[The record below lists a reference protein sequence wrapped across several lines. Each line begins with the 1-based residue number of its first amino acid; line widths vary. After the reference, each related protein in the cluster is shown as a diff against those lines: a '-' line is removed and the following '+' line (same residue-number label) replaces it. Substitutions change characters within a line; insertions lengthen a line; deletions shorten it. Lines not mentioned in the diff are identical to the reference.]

1 MSELPRFATAQ
12 SVAHLKALYSQLLDE
27 ADDLKGRVTDF
38 KERSAAVEGRA
49 RTPEDDIR
57 VTVGPQGTLRTLEIE
72 PRAYRKLGPTELS
85 REIVELC
92 EKAHRDAGEQ
102 VGALMKSVL
111 GRDFD
116 VEAYLRGDAQPP
128 RPSRLPVAR
137 PSSAPESGGLGS
149 DNLDLGEWLDRLK
162 EGNL

>member
-12 SVAHLKALYSQLLDE
+12 SVAQLKALYAQLLDE
-27 ADDLKGRVTDF
+27 ADDLKGRVKNF
-38 KERSAAVEGRA
+38 KERSAAVEGKA

-57 VTVGPQGTLRTLEIE
+57 VTVGPQGNLRTLEID
-72 PRAYRKLGPTELS
+72 PRAYRKLGPAELS

-92 EKAHRDAGEQ
+92 EKAHRNAGEQ
-102 VGALMKSVL
+102 VGELMKSVL

-116 VEAYLRGDAQPP
+116 VDAYLRGDAQPP
-128 RPSRLPVAR
+128 RPSRLP
-137 PSSAPESGGLGS
+137 SSGPESGGL
-149 DNLDLGEWLDRLK
+149 DMGEWLDRLK

>member
-1 MSELPRFATAQ
+1 MSESPTFATAQ
-12 SVAHLKALYSQLLDE
+12 SVAQLKVLYSQLLDE
-27 ADDLKGRVTDF
+27 ADDLKARVKDF
-38 KERSAAVEGRA
+38 KQRSAAVEGRA

-57 VTVGPQGTLRTLEIE
+57 VTVGPHGDLRALEID

-85 REIVELC
+85 QEIVELC

-102 VGALMKSVL
+102 VADLMKSVL

-116 VEAYLRGDAQPP
+116 VEAYLRGDSQPP
-128 RPSRLPVAR
+128 RPSRLP
-137 PSSAPESGGLGS
+137 SSA
-149 DNLDLGEWLDRLK
+149 LDLGEWLDRLK

>member
-1 MSELPRFATAQ
+1 VSEIPKFATAQ
-12 SVAHLKALYSQLLDE
+12 SVAQLKTLYAQLLDQ
-27 ADDLKGRVTDF
+27 ADDLKVRVADF
-38 KERSAAVEGRA
+38 KERSTAIEGRA

-57 VTVGPQGTLRTLEIE
+57 VTVGPQGELRSLEIE

-85 REIVELC
+85 REIIELSK
-92 EKAHRDAGEQ
+92 KAHRDAGEQ
-102 VGALMKSVL
+102 VGDLMKSAL

-128 RPSRLPVAR
+128 RPSQSPA
-137 PSSAPESGGLGS
+137 SAAAI
-149 DNLDLGEWLDRLK
+149 DLGEWLDRLK